1 MEKIGHLKLV
11 TIEVQAL
18 SDPQASPNDQPGRS
32 ISFIFGLG
40 PGGLTP
46 FEMKLWGKGVGE
58 ELVLETKKL
67 DMQSFLGHNL
77 LWFLPDTKLLQYPRL
92 RVEVKGIKQAG
103 DREVIRAM
111 AEITEFGH
119 GCSCC

>member
-1 MEKIGHLKLV
+1 
-11 TIEVQAL
+11 
-18 SDPQASPNDQPGRS
+18 
-32 ISFIFGLG
+32 
-40 PGGLTP
+40 
-46 FEMKLWGKGVGE
+46 MKWSCGERGVGE
-58 ELVLETKKL
+58 DLILETKKL
-67 DMQSFLGHNL
+67 DMQTFLGHNL